1 MDPNKLTPEQIK
13 SIKDK
18 KNKQLQDQQLIKK

>member
-1 MDPNKLTPEQIK
+1 MEPKLTPEQIK

-18 KNKQLQDQQLIKK
+18 KNKAASDQKLIKK